1 MSQPIVDQLSTL
13 LASTYTLSLKTQ
25 NFHWNVTGPMF
36 TSLHTLFEIQYNE
49 LATAVDEIAERI
61 RTLGVRAP
69 ASYSEFAALSVV
81 EENSDDISATDMVR
95 ELAQDQQKI
104 ADLANTLVGIAGD
117 AQDEATASI
126 ATDRLLVHEKAGWM
140 LRSHLD

>member
-1 MSQPIVDQLSTL
+1 M
-13 LASTYTLSLKTQ
+13 
-25 NFHWNVTGPMF
+25 
-36 TSLHTLFEIQYNE
+36 
-49 LATAVDEIAERI
+49 
-61 RTLGVRAP
+61 
-69 ASYSEFAALSVV
+69 V
-81 EENSDDISATDMVR
+81 EENSVDISATDMVR

-104 ADLANTLVGIAGD
+104 ADLANTLVGIAGE